1 MAVLLLTILPVR
13 SFPWSLPVVEGEG
26 LEALLA
32 LPVQVGQAAPEARPA
47 LAEPQAHQVHPGQ
60 AVQVRFAVQA
70 AAVRHRVIQRARG
83 PLRGFASS
91 T

>member
-1 MAVLLLTILPVR
+1 
-13 SFPWSLPVVEGEG
+13 LPVVEGEG
-26 LEALLA
+26 LEALLV

-60 AVQVRFAVQA
+60 AGRRRFAVQA
-70 AAVRHRVIQRARG
+70 VAVRLRVIRPVQV
-83 PLRGFASS
+83 PLQESVWS